1 MSDDHAFTDPPVL
14 DPPAVDAGDIDKV
27 ALPSGGW
34 ARLAD
39 PRTLRTKH
47 QKAIMRAASVVRQDK
62 GDLESGWA
70 SSETLMRY
78 LVTEWSLP
86 YRPDPA
92 DDGTARDWL
101 LPSEDV
107 SILEELTP
115 GDYKALLD
123 ALEPARKVLFP
134 KAADPSDYE
143 DPDSPTEPASG
154 SGR

>member
-1 MSDDHAFTDPPVL
+1 MSDEHAFH
-14 DPPAVDAGDIDKV
+14 DPPALDAPAVDTVDVDKV
-27 ALPSGGW
+27 TLPSGGW

-47 QKAIMRAASVVRQDK
+47 QKAIMRAGNAARNDK
-62 GDLESGWA
+62 GDLEYGWA
-70 SSETLMRY
+70 TTETLMKY
-78 LVTEWSLP
+78 LVTEWNLP
-86 YRPDPA
+86 YRADPA
-92 DDGTARDWL
+92 DDGTARDWV
-101 LPSEDV
+101 LPSQDM
-107 SILEELTP
+107 SILDELTP
-115 GDYKALLD
+115 GDYRALLD